1 VRCSGHLHHHKTKRH
16 RLDHEARTHALKFT
30 HNLDAKRDW
39 GYAPEYVVCMWQMLQ
54 RETPDDFVLG
64 TGETHSV
71 QEYVEKAFA
80 YAGLDW
86 TECVEIDPKY
96 FRPTEVE
103 VLVSDPTKARQKL
116 NWNPKVRFNDLVKVM
131 VDADMRAMGLE
142 PIGDGDAIL
151 KNVSEQVVGCGLML
165 VNKNKK
171 CRTRR
176 LHEINTTLSF

>member
-1 VRCSGHLHHHKTKRH
+1 
-16 RLDHEARTHALKFT
+16 
-30 HNLDAKRDW
+30 
-39 GYAPEYVVCMWQMLQ
+39 MLQ

-86 TECVEIDPKY
+86 TDSVKIDPKY

-103 VLVSDPTKARQKL
+103 VLVSDPTKAKQKL

-151 KNVSEQVVGCGLML
+151 QKMFPSRWWGVD
-165 VNKNKK
+165 
-171 CRTRR
+171 
-176 LHEINTTLSF
+176 